1 MPRDYDLPDDYDD
14 HAPGMGVLPHRGAM
28 ILVLGILG
36 MMLGCFITG
45 IMAIVMGR
53 RDLALMK
60 SGQMDP
66 EGKAMTQVG
75 YILGIVSTIISLV
88 AILGYTAFFVLWL
101 GLR

>member
-14 HAPGMGVLPHRGAM
+14 HAPGAGVLPHRGAM

-60 SGQMDP
+60 SGRMDP

-88 AILGYTAFFVLWL
+88 AIFGYAALVVLWL